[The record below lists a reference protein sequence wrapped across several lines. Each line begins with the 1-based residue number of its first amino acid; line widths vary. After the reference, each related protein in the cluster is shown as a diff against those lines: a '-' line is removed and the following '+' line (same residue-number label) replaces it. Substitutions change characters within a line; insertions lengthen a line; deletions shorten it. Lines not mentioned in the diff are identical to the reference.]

1 MCHKFVIRLKW
12 NFFNGNQTSIILE
25 QEFKVTHLYGE
36 MGLSQAEQQCTH
48 LQLFVLHFTTYR
60 HQPGLSHVT
69 TQFSQSHFIY
79 LGKNKV
85 AHRKSAS

>member
-36 MGLSQAEQQCTH
+36 MGLSQAEQ
-48 LQLFVLHFTTYR
+48 
-60 HQPGLSHVT
+60 
-69 TQFSQSHFIY
+69 
-79 LGKNKV
+79 
-85 AHRKSAS
+85 